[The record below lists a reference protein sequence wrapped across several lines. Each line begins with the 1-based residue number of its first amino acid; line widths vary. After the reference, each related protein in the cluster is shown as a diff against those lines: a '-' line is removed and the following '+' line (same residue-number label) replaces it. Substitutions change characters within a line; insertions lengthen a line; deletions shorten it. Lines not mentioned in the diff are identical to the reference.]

1 MSERKKSPAVER
13 VEAQRAHVV
22 EKIIADMRRD
32 GLRWSEPYLPTMTPH
47 NPTTGTVYQGGN
59 RLHLA
64 FVGMERGFTDNRWC
78 TFNQIKDQGWH
89 LMKGAKSALIEKWKA
104 FAIKEEN
111 KETGE
116 EEITGHYLRLMGCWN
131 VFNACEIEG
140 IPPWTNPQHESD
152 RTAVVAANLIDS
164 SRCPVMEDG
173 AYMGSAAY
181 APLRDAILIAPRE
194 TFRSDESF
202 TRTLL
207 HEMTHSTGHPLA
219 LGRTMNTQFGS
230 PEYAKEELVAELGS
244 LFMSADLGIQSS
256 RHGGRVL

>member
-1 MSERKKSPAVER
+1 
-13 VEAQRAHVV
+13 
-22 EKIIADMRRD
+22 
-32 GLRWSEPYLPTMTPH
+32 
-47 NPTTGTVYQGGN
+47 
-59 RLHLA
+59 
-64 FVGMERGFTDNRWC
+64 
-78 TFNQIKDQGWH
+78 
-89 LMKGAKSALIEKWKA
+89 MKGAKSALIEKWKA

-164 SRCPVMEDG
+164 SRCPVMEGG

-244 LFMSADLGIQSS
+244 LFMSADLGIQSADMEGEFYDNHVAYLKS
-256 RHGGRVL
+256 WIRALEDDPDYLFKAASQADKASGYLMERYEAVLGRECEEPELTQEKVSLRGESAAMREAAETQASILVPEHVLAQSAR